1 MFLNLLKFI
10 TFLFLGQYNGLL
22 LGDSGYPCKQYLMT
36 PFSYPS
42 TPSEEKFNKC
52 HAKTRV
58 LIEQTFGIL
67 KKRFACLL
75 ALELHLLKDVI
86 LPWAV
91 WYCMTLGLTE
101 MTF

>member
-1 MFLNLLKFI
+1 
-10 TFLFLGQYNGLL
+10 
-22 LGDSGYPCKQYLMT
+22 MT

-52 HAKTRV
+52 HAKTKTRV

-91 WYCMTLGLTE
+91 WYYTDLKSKNKNVIKFNKLRNILFIQI
-101 MTF
+101 TFDV